1 MDWNDQKYAEIWR
14 QGWADTATTEIYT
27 GEDTFPYTTLF
38 RSCNLFTDTPS
49 VYVGEG
55 NFPRVMQD
63 GRDGDEEVGYIANIT
78 DSTTIGFKYFDCHD
92 IREISIW
99 TRGYADG
106 TFEVKTAWDGEVL
119 ASLEVQYTN
128 VWEKYTAPVTIPD
141 GIQAL
146 YLTYR
151 GNGNAALRSFELS

>member
-1 MDWNDQKYAEIWR
+1 M
-14 QGWADTATTEIYT
+14 
-27 GEDTFPYTTLF
+27 
-38 RSCNLFTDTPS
+38 
-49 VYVGEG
+49 GEG

-99 TRGYADG
+99 IRGYADG

-119 ASLEVQYTN
+119 VTLEVQYTN
-128 VWEKYTAPVTIPD
+128 VWEKYTALVTIPD